1 MRRIKWACQMLF
13 NFSKLTTHFDNWLTS
28 DMNLYYVFRSVILMQ
43 NWWWYS
49 WIGVVLRAD
58 WIVLTDPPLYRELRK
73 VGQEMWSH
81 MSGAYASLNGRITE
95 DQIFE
100 GPHGPN
106 KCWCSDRKNHITSS
120 PADSKHLLLPAYHWD
135 SNSFR
140 LPSSTTYLTVLPPG
154 ARRPPVSSHQDE

>member
-13 NFSKLTTHFDNWLTS
+13 NFPKLTTHFDNWLTS
-28 DMNLYYVFRSVILMQ
+28 DMNLYYVFRSVILKQ
-43 NWWWYS
+43 N
-49 WIGVVLRAD
+49 WIGVGLTAD
-58 WIVLTDPPLYRELRK
+58 WILLTDRPLYRELRK

-81 MSGAYASLNGRITE
+81 VIGAYDSLNRPITE
-95 DQIFE
+95 VQIFE

-106 KCWCSDRKNHITSS
+106 KSWCSDRKKHITSS
-120 PADSKHLLLPAYHWD
+120 PANSKHLLLPAYR

-140 LPSSTTYLTVLPPG
+140 LPSSTTYLTVQPPG